1 MDSPNQPAAPTH
13 SRRAVLRSGVTAA
26 GGLLLAACIPGE
38 DTGGEDAGG
47 EDTAG
52 EDTSGEDT
60 SGEDTSGEDTNGVTG
75 AGEVAAGR
83 GAGTP
88 AQASLTPTA
97 APVPS
102 LLAPDQP
109 APDGERGIMRQGVV
123 GEAAPPP
130 VLSHARLVAVD
141 PRSGAIHGDL
151 AMRIEQAGP
160 LELVVQLRPDAFFH
174 PASSGEAGE
183 PVDAAAVAREF
194 SARDQRGEFLFGGV
208 IDNVEMPEADTL
220 RLGLTAP
227 FALLF
232 EMLGDTAAA
241 AIRSEASS
249 QSGQPLGCGPFIAEA
264 QMDGGVS
271 LRPHPRY
278 HHRGLP
284 LLGELR
290 MVSAEREA
298 ALDAAF
304 ESGALD
310 IVKLNQRDSVVR
322 AAQRAGARTLSRS
335 TRRVR
340 GVGLSLVGSK
350 GGKRVRYHPA
360 FQDERVRRAL
370 FLALDY
376 RQISA
381 REGIA
386 AAYPTGPIG
395 PSFVADALPPA
406 ELAAHPLFGHD
417 PVEARRLLDAAGFP
431 GLAFSLEAPD
441 RAPFTVLARV
451 LAQQFNEAGFRP
463 RLNLVP
469 DAEWRRDLVAG
480 DFEAILF
487 ELEPVRTPDV
497 GLRLHSSVG
506 LEGDF
511 SPWGYS
517 NLLYD
522 AALTEALSALDPAE
536 RGRRAREAQRLLL
549 DDVPAL
555 IPLPEP
561 IEQVAVSARVDGYAW
576 DTHEF
581 NEAWQ
586 AARWRIRSSSA
597 SRAPRRAS
605 APVAVL

>member
-26 GGLLLAACIPGE
+26 GGLLLAACIPG
-38 DTGGEDAGG
+38 DGNGEDAGG
-47 EDTAG
+47 EDTGG

-60 SGEDTSGEDTNGVTG
+60 SGEDTSGVTG

-160 LELVVQLRPDAFFH
+160 LDLVVQLRPDAFFH

-241 AIRSEASS
+241 AIRSDASS

-304 ESGALD
+304 ASGALD
-310 IVKLNQRDSVVR
+310 IVQLNQRDSVVR

-395 PSFVADALPPA
+395 PSFVADALPRPNSPHTRCSATTQSRPA
-406 ELAAHPLFGHD
+406 GSSMRPASPASRSPS
-417 PVEARRLLDAAGFP
+417 RRRTGRHSPCWP
-431 GLAFSLEAPD
+431 GC
-441 RAPFTVLARV
+441 
-451 LAQQFNEAGFRP
+451 
-463 RLNLVP
+463 
-469 DAEWRRDLVAG
+469 W
-480 DFEAILF
+480 
-487 ELEPVRTPDV
+487 
-497 GLRLHSSVG
+497 
-506 LEGDF
+506 
-511 SPWGYS
+511 
-517 NLLYD
+517 
-522 AALTEALSALDPAE
+522 
-536 RGRRAREAQRLLL
+536 
-549 DDVPAL
+549 
-555 IPLPEP
+555 
-561 IEQVAVSARVDGYAW
+561 
-576 DTHEF
+576 
-581 NEAWQ
+581 
-586 AARWRIRSSSA
+586 RSSSTRPA
-597 SRAPRRAS
+597 SVRG
-605 APVAVL
+605 

>member
-26 GGLLLAACIPGE
+26 GGLLLAACIPGDGNGE
-38 DTGGEDAGG
+38 DTGGEDGNG
-47 EDTAG
+47 EDSSR
-52 EDTSGEDT
+52 EDTS
-60 SGEDTSGEDTNGVTG
+60 GVTG

-123 GEAAPPP
+123 GEATPPP

-160 LELVVQLRPDAFFH
+160 LDLVVQLRPDAFFH
-174 PASSGEAGE
+174 PASAGEAGE

-208 IDNVEMPEADTL
+208 IDNVETPEADTL

-241 AIRSEASS
+241 AIRSDASS

-264 QMDGGVS
+264 QTDGGVS

-304 ESGALD
+304 ASGALD
-310 IVKLNQRDSVVR
+310 IVQLNQRDSVVR

-451 LAQQFNEAGFRP
+451 LAQQFNEVGFRP
-463 RLNLVP
+463 RLHIVP
-469 DAEWRRDLVAG
+469 DADWRRDLVAG

-561 IEQVAVSARVDGYAW
+561 IEQVAISARVDGYAW